1 MTRNIYDRPDFFRAY
16 GRLPRSVLG
25 LAGAPEWPAV
35 RRMLPELAGRRI
47 VDLGCGFGW
56 FARFA
61 AEQGAAS
68 VLALDLSVN
77 MLDQARATNA
87 HPAIEYRS
95 ADLETLALPAGA
107 FDLAYSSL
115 AFHYVVAFEPL
126 VATLFRALRPGGRL
140 VFTIEHPIFMASSR
154 PGWLETADGRRTWP
168 VDHYAIEG
176 ERHTD
181 WLAPGVV
188 KQHRMLG
195 TTLTTLIGAG
205 FAIRHV
211 EEWRP
216 TEAQI
221 AAMPTL
227 AEELDRPMLLL
238 VAAERPAGPAQ
249 VA

>member
-1 MTRNIYDRPDFFRAY
+1 MTRNIYDRPDFFQAY
-16 GRLPRSVLG
+16 GRLPRSIQG
-25 LAGAPEWPAV
+25 LAGAPEWPSLQKL
-35 RRMLPELAGRRI
+35 LPDLAGLRI

-77 MLDQARATNA
+77 MLDRARAENA
-87 HPAIEYRS
+87 APAIEYRV
-95 ADLETLALPAGA
+95 ADLERLDLPAA
-107 FDLAYSSL
+107 TFDLAYSSL
-115 AFHYVVAFEPL
+115 AFHYVADFGRL
-126 VATLFRALRPGGRL
+126 VATLFQALRPGGQL
-140 VFTIEHPIFMASSR
+140 VFTIEHPIFMASRR
-154 PGWLETADGRRTWP
+154 PGWLPTADGGRTWP

-176 ERHTD
+176 ERRTD

-195 TTLTTLIGAG
+195 TTLTSLIDAG
-205 FAIRHV
+205 FAIGRV
-211 EEWRP
+211 EEWQP
-216 TEAQI
+216 TDAQV

-238 VAAERPAGPAQ
+238 VAARRPDGAAQ